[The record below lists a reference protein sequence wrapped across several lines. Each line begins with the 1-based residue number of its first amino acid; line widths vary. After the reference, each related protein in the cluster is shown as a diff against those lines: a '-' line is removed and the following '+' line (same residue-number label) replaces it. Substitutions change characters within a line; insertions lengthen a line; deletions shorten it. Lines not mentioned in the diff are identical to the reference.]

1 MDNFQL
7 FTNIYYIVMNYLQK
21 YYKYKKKY
29 IHLKNQTGGSSLV
42 TNTEN
47 NIFTIYTTGL
57 YDSGSNTNLIDLWN
71 SDVRDNI
78 ISLIPENFR
87 IKFIHYDPLVVWNL
101 DKAKFE
107 KIENQG
113 TITTIKNEL
122 EDILQKKDMENNRV
136 IESIFINEYFDINNI
151 NLEKPY
157 IILDIAHLF
166 LYENKVKTVKKLDRS
181 DNREYNINS
190 VRFGYI
196 GDGGIPLI
204 LAKSKLFEI
213 NNNGEVITYIDKMI
227 NSGIKFD
234 GVYPSGV
241 IQNIY
246 NEIKKKIKENIFRLT
261 NITDTVDNDEIVKN
275 CVSNIVKEFDNIIY
289 IINYIWQNYKQ
300 EQVINTIV
308 NEIVE
313 ENLNAILACK

>member
-1 MDNFQL
+1 MD
-7 FTNIYYIVMNYLQK
+7 YLKK
-21 YYKYKKKY
+21 YHKYKRKY
-29 IHLKNQTGGSSLV
+29 VHLKNQTGGTSLV
-42 TNTEN
+42 NNNEN
-47 NIFTIYTTGL
+47 SIFTIYTTGL
-57 YDSGSNTNLIDLWN
+57 YDSSNKNLINLWN

-87 IKFIHYDPLVVWNL
+87 IKFIHYDPLVVWNN

-113 TITTIKNEL
+113 TITTIKSEL

-136 IESIFINEYFDINNI
+136 TESIFTNEYFDINKI

-181 DNREYNINS
+181 DNIEYNINS

-196 GDGGIPLI
+196 GEGGIPLI
-204 LAKSKLFEI
+204 LAKSKLFEV
-213 NNNGEVITYIDKMI
+213 NNNGQVITYIDKMI
-227 NSGIKFD
+227 NSGIKFN
-234 GVYPSGV
+234 GIYPSDA

-246 NEIKKKIKENIFRLT
+246 NEIIKQIKKNIFNFT
-261 NITDTVDNDEIVKN
+261 GIKDTVDNDEIVKN
-275 CVSNIVKEFDNIIY
+275 CVSNIVKEFDNIRL

-300 EQVINTIV
+300 EQIINTIV
-308 NEIVE
+308 SKIVE
-313 ENLNAILACK
+313 ENVEIILACNK

>member
-1 MDNFQL
+1 MDFK
-7 FTNIYYIVMNYLQK
+7 QK
-21 YYKYKKKY
+21 YLKYKNKY
-29 IHLKNQTGGSSLV
+29 IKLKNHTGGSSLV

-57 YDSGSNTNLIDLWN
+57 YDSGNKNLINLWN
-71 SDVRDNI
+71 TDVRDNI
-78 ISLIPENFR
+78 ISLIPKNFR
-87 IKFIHYDPLVVWNL
+87 IKFIHYDPLIVWNL

-113 TITTIKNEL
+113 TITTIKNEI

-166 LYENKVKTVKKLDRS
+166 LYKNKVKTVKKLDRS

-196 GDGGIPLI
+196 GERGIPLI
-204 LAKSKLFEI
+204 LAKSKLFEV

-227 NSGIKFD
+227 SSGINFE
-234 GVYPSGV
+234 GRYPSGV

>member
-1 MDNFQL
+1 
-7 FTNIYYIVMNYLQK
+7 MNYLQK

-29 IHLKNQTGGSSLV
+29 IHLKNQIGGSSLV
-42 TNTEN
+42 NNNEN
-47 NIFTIYTTGL
+47 SIFTIYTTGL

-113 TITTIKNEL
+113 KITTIKSEL
-122 EDILQKKDMENNRV
+122 EVILQKKDMENNRV

-190 VRFGYI
+190 VRFDYI
-196 GDGGIPLI
+196 GEGGIPLI
-204 LAKSKLFEI
+204 LAKSKLFEV
-213 NNNGEVITYIDKMI
+213 NNNGQVLTYIDKMI
-227 NSGIKFD
+227 SNGIEFGGD
-234 GVYPSGV
+234 YPSKV

-275 CVSNIVKEFDNIIY
+275 CVSNIVKEFDNIRL
-289 IINYIWQNYKQ
+289 IINYIWENYN
-300 EQVINTIV
+300 EERIIEIIV
-308 NEIVE
+308 SKIVE
-313 ENLNAILACK
+313 ENIETILTCNK